1 MVTANTGPARFSKKW
16 SPPDAWVARLV
27 RASTSTDP
35 ALTALQSARWW
46 IVLLLISAPLAWAL
60 TSLHLPAG
68 VLLGCMI
75 AGIFLSSRDIR
86 LGVPS
91 PLFTLAQGVLGCLM
105 AQSLQ
110 PSTLA
115 KVAADWPLFLGATT
129 SIIAASA
136 ALGWLLMRRQV
147 FPGTTAVWG
156 LAPGAASAM
165 VVMAEAYGAD
175 VRLVAFMQ
183 YLRVAVVTALAALVA
198 HLAAPHIPMVTPDV
212 HWFSVIHAGN
222 LGWTLVLA
230 FGVASIARWLH
241 IPGGAMVAPLAVGA
255 ALQAMGLVVI
265 ELPPALLAASF
276 AIIGWSIGLRFTRS
290 ILSHAW
296 RAMPVVLGSIFLMI
310 SVGVIIAIG
319 LNQLAGYDPLTA
331 YLASSPGGADSVAII
346 AATSAVDAGFV
357 MAMQLA
363 RFLMVL
369 VVGPPVSKYIAS
381 HTRVDD

>member
-1 MVTANTGPARFSKKW
+1 M
-16 SPPDAWVARLV
+16 
-27 RASTSTDP
+27 
-35 ALTALQSARWW
+35 
-46 IVLLLISAPLAWAL
+46 ISAPLGWAL
-60 TSLHLPAG
+60 TSLQLPAG
-68 VLLGCMI
+68 VLLGCML
-75 AGIFLSSRDIR
+75 AGILLSSQGIR

-91 PLFTLAQGVLGCLM
+91 PLFALAQGVLGCLM

-115 KVAADWPLFLGATT
+115 KVAADWPIFLGATT

-136 ALGWLLMRRQV
+136 GLGWLLMRRQV

-198 HLAAPHIPMVTPDV
+198 HLGAPHVAKLAPEV
-212 HWFSVIHAGN
+212 HWFSVLNVTN
-222 LGWTLVLA
+222 LGWTLLLA
-230 FGVASIARWLH
+230 FGVATVARHLNIA
-241 IPGGAMVAPLAVGA
+241 GGAMVAPLVIGA
-255 ALQAMGLVVI
+255 TLQGMGLLVI

-276 AIIGWSIGLRFTRS
+276 AVIGWSIGLRFTRS
-290 ILSHAW
+290 ILQHAW
-296 RAMPVVLGSIFLMI
+296 RAMPQVLGAIFVMI
-310 SVGVIIAIG
+310 SVGVVIAVG
-319 LNQLAGYDPLTA
+319 LNQLGGYDPLTA

-369 VVGPPVSKYIAS
+369 VLGPTVSRFIA
-381 HTRVDD
+381 TRAIGKS